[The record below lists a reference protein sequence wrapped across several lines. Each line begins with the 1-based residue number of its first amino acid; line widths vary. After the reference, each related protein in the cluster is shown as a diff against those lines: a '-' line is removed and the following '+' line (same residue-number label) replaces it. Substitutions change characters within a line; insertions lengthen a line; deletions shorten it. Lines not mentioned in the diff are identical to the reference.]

1 MRLVHFH
8 EANAWICGGILKPS
22 WGYKPRNMTGGAFLY
37 VTFRDIHLSQPI
49 LSVFKRQQ
57 ILWKS
62 RETQGLRH
70 SLHRSQKNIAG
81 RRRWIISL
89 RFACYKIIT
98 QLGGIELFS
107 FPVFWGSSQ
116 QKGSSKTTNRSPS
129 SLSDRVAIIPPI
141 LAGSV
146 SAFLGIS
153 LQNHQFPLLF
163 AKKKFHQIFNKKH
176 CFFCENCCFFVL
188 NCWSLIKP
196 PIFAVFGRSFGKTT
210 TTTTNTADF
219 SSQGADSGPP
229 SVLGSSQ
236 PLAREWWFGR
246 GNYPKMILVQV
257 SEVL

>member
-116 QKGSSKTTNRSPS
+116 HKGSSKTTNRSPS

-163 AKKKFHQIFNKKH
+163 AKKKFHQIFNKKTLFFLWKLL
-176 CFFCENCCFFVL
+176 FFCFKLLVIDKTTNF
-188 NCWSLIKP
+188 
-196 PIFAVFGRSFGKTT
+196 RSFRKILRKNNNNNKHRRFLIPRRRFRAAFCAGE
-210 TTTTNTADF
+210 
-219 SSQGADSGPP
+219 
-229 SVLGSSQ
+229 
-236 PLAREWWFGR
+236 LAAPG
-246 GNYPKMILVQV
+246 
-257 SEVL
+257 

>member
-1 MRLVHFH
+1 M
-8 EANAWICGGILKPS
+8 
-22 WGYKPRNMTGGAFLY
+22 
-37 VTFRDIHLSQPI
+37 
-49 LSVFKRQQ
+49 FKRQQ

-62 RETQGLRH
+62 PETPGLRH

-81 RRRWIISL
+81 RRRWSMSL

-98 QLGGIELFS
+98 QLRGIELLS

-129 SLSDRVAIIPPI
+129 SLISDTVAMIPPV

-153 LQNHQFPLLF
+153 LKIISFPCCSQRKISIKSL
-163 AKKKFHQIFNKKH
+163 IKKH
-176 CFFCENCCFFVL
+176 CVFLVKIC
-188 NCWSLIKP
+188 CWSLIKP
-196 PIFAVFGRSFGKTT
+196 PIFAVFRNIPRKKK
-210 TTTTNTADF
+210 NTADF
-219 SSQGADSGPP
+219 STQGADSGPP

-257 SEVL
+257 SESL